1 MPDTPAD
8 LRRRQILDEIA
19 SLGYCLPGSVVD
31 RTSRCGNPNCRCHTD
46 PDHRHGPYRSW
57 TRKVAGKTVT
67 RNLSDDQLQRYQ
79 PWFDNDR
86 RLKAL
91 VSELEELS
99 ITEFDHAER
108 QHPKS

>member
-8 LRRRQILDEIA
+8 QRRRQILAEIA
-19 SLGYCLPGSVVD
+19 TLGYCLPGSLTQ
-31 RTSRCGNPNCRCHTD
+31 RTSRCGNPNCRCHSD
-46 PDHRHGPYRSW
+46 PGYRHGPYRSW

-67 RNLSDDQLQRYQ
+67 RNLSADQLHRYQ
-79 PWFDNDR
+79 DWFDNDR

-99 ITEFDHAER
+99 INLVDQAEGWST
-108 QHPKS
+108 KS